1 MHTVLSLSRSLP
13 CSIARHLILTWQF
26 DHHSGIISV
35 NLCTLLA
42 LKPNNSL
49 YIPVI
54 EDDKKYGQDM
64 YLYSGCP
71 MIARMND
78 NKNGM
83 YMNNETFEV
92 VDYDDDVVYLI
103 TERPNDVGG
112 LEVHSL
118 EVSIDSIQKLFYLNY
133 CTTIHKTQGT
143 TNKDAFTIW
152 DWNHPC
158 MSKKAKY
165 TALSRG
171 TCPEN
176 ISIVGKYE
184 EDDNN
189 DNKIREKLNVY
200 LQTDKEKGFDND
212 LTVEKVKTL
221 IQKQNGV
228 CNICNCDLKIE
239 YAPNDR
245 QQFSVDRIDSRQ
257 GHMCSNIQVLCWG
270 CNSAKGNRF

>member
-1 MHTVLSLSRSLP
+1 
-13 CSIARHLILTWQF
+13 
-26 DHHSGIISV
+26 
-35 NLCTLLA
+35 
-42 LKPNNSL
+42 
-49 YIPVI
+49 
-54 EDDKKYGQDM
+54 
-64 YLYSGCP
+64 
-71 MIARMND
+71 MNG

-103 TERPNDVGG
+103 TERPNDVGE

-118 EVSIDSIQKLFYLNY
+118 EVAIDSIQKLFYLNY
-133 CTTIHKTQGT
+133 CTTIHKMQGT
-143 TNKDAFTIW
+143 TMKDAFTIW
-152 DWNHPC
+152 DWKHPC

-189 DNKIREKLNVY
+189 DNKIREKLNAY

-221 IQKQNGV
+221 IRKQNGV
-228 CNICNCDLKIE
+228 CNICNCDLKID

-257 GHMCSNIQVLCWG
+257 GHMCSNIQVLSWG

>member
-1 MHTVLSLSRSLP
+1 
-13 CSIARHLILTWQF
+13 
-26 DHHSGIISV
+26 
-35 NLCTLLA
+35 
-42 LKPNNSL
+42 
-49 YIPVI
+49 
-54 EDDKKYGQDM
+54 
-64 YLYSGCP
+64 
-71 MIARMND
+71 MIARVND

-103 TERPNDVGG
+103 TERPNDVGE

-118 EVSIDSIQKLFYLNY
+118 EVAIDSIQKLFYLNY

-143 TNKDAFTIW
+143 TIKDAFTIW

-189 DNKIREKLNVY
+189 DNKIREKLNAY

-228 CNICNCDLKIE
+228 CNICNCELKIE
-239 YAPNDR
+239 YDPNDR

>member
-1 MHTVLSLSRSLP
+1 
-13 CSIARHLILTWQF
+13 
-26 DHHSGIISV
+26 
-35 NLCTLLA
+35 
-42 LKPNNSL
+42 
-49 YIPVI
+49 
-54 EDDKKYGQDM
+54 
-64 YLYSGCP
+64 
-71 MIARMND
+71 
-78 NKNGM
+78 
-83 YMNNETFEV
+83 
-92 VDYDDDVVYLI
+92 
-103 TERPNDVGG
+103 
-112 LEVHSL
+112 
-118 EVSIDSIQKLFYLNY
+118 
-133 CTTIHKTQGT
+133 
-143 TNKDAFTIW
+143 
-152 DWNHPC
+152 

-176 ISIVGKYE
+176 ISSVGKYE

-189 DNKIREKLNVY
+189 DNKIREKLNAY

-221 IQKQNGV
+221 IQKQNGE
-228 CNICNCDLKIE
+228 CNICNCDLKID